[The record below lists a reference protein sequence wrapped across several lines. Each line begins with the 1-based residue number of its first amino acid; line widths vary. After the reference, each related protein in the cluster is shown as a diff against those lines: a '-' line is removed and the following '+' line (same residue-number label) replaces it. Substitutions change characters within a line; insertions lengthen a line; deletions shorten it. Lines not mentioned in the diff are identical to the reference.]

1 MEIDR
6 GTRIDEIA
14 CSNGINGNI
23 IAAKVDGRAVDLSR
37 QLENDCSL
45 AWVSVDSPDGLDVLR
60 HSTAHLMAQAVQ
72 SLFPGTQV
80 TIGPT
85 IEDGFYYDF
94 KRDQAFTPEEI
105 KKIESRMEEI
115 AKSNLK
121 VTREEMPKGQAI
133 ELFRRMGEDYKVAI
147 LEDIPDEVVSL
158 YRQGD
163 WVDLCRGPH
172 VPSTGVLKAFKLTGV
187 AGAYW
192 RGNEKNEM
200 LQRIYGTAWPTKQA
214 LKEYLR
220 LVEEAKKRD
229 HRKLGQ
235 ELGLFMISDA
245 IGPGLPIWLPKG
257 AMVRSILERYI
268 VDIERSMGYQHVNT
282 PQLARVDLYKRS
294 GHWDH
299 FKDNMYPPMEFESKE
314 ELVLRPMN
322 CPHHI
327 TIYKHGLHSY
337 RDLPIRLAE
346 LGTMYRYE
354 RSGALSGLSR
364 VRAMT
369 LNDAHIFCL
378 PEQIQAETVAV
389 LRLIQRVYRDF
400 GFKDYWY
407 RLSLRNPNDKANFVD
422 NDGMWDRAEAYLR
435 QALTEVGV
443 PFKEAVGEAAYYGP
457 KIDVQLN
464 DVLGHSETL
473 STVQLDFYLPERF
486 ELEYV
491 DRDGQYK
498 RPVMIHRG
506 VISTMERM
514 MAFLIEHYAGNFPLW
529 LAPVQIK
536 VVTVTD
542 QQLDYARKVSA
553 ELKDAGWRVELDGR
567 NEKLGYKIR
576 EAQLAKIPYAIVI
589 GDKEVA
595 GSDRGAAPA
604 RRREPG
610 ADGVWRFQRQAACRG
625 CRRNGRSIEIMRSN
639 EEWRCP
645 IAREARINH
654 QIRAREVRVIGRQ
667 GRAARRY
674 AVA

>member
-1 MEIDR
+1 MDSVRVTLSDGQSVEVRRGSRINELASSLNID
-6 GTRIDEIA
+6 
-14 CSNGINGNI
+14 GNI
-23 IAAKVDGRAVDLSR
+23 IAAKLNGYPVDLSR
-37 QLENDCSL
+37 ALDQNCSL
-45 AWVSVDSPDGLDVLR
+45 EWVPMDSVDGLDVLR

-94 KRDQAFTPEEI
+94 KRETPFTPEEI
-105 KKIESRMEEI
+105 AKIEQRMEEL
-115 AKSNLK
+115 ARANLK
-121 VTREEMPKGQAI
+121 VTREEMPKVQAI
-133 ELFRRMGEDYKVAI
+133 EMFRRMGEDYKVSI
-147 LEDIPDEVVSL
+147 IEGITEDPVSL

-163 WVDLCRGPH
+163 WIDLCRGPH
-172 VPSTGVLKAFKLTGV
+172 VPSTGKLKAFKITGV

-192 RGNEKNEM
+192 RGDEKNEM
-200 LQRIYGTAWPTKQA
+200 LQRIYGTSWPTKQA

-235 ELGLFMISDA
+235 DLGLFMISDA

-257 AMVRSILERYI
+257 ALLRSILERYI
-268 VDIERSMGYQHVNT
+268 VDLERSLGYQHVNT

-299 FKDNMYPPMEFESKE
+299 FKDNMYPPMTFENKE

-327 TIYKHGLHSY
+327 IIYKHELHSY
-337 RDLPIRLAE
+337 RNLPIRLAE

-378 PEQIQAETVAV
+378 PEQIEAEAIGV

-407 RLSLRNPNDKANFVD
+407 RLSLRNPKDKINFVD
-422 NDGMWDRAEAYLR
+422 NDAMWDTAEDYLR
-435 QALTEVGV
+435 QALAEVGV
-443 PFKEAVGEAAYYGP
+443 PYKEAPGEAAYYGP

-491 DRDGQYK
+491 DKDGQYK

-514 MAFLIEHYAGNFPLW
+514 TAFLIEHHAGIFPLW
-529 LAPVQIK
+529 LAPVQLKI
-536 VVTVTD
+536 VTVTE
-542 QQLDYARKVSA
+542 QQLDYARKVFI
-553 ELKDAGWRVELDGR
+553 ELQDAGWRVDLDER

-589 GDKEVA
+589 GDSEVQAQTVAPRRRGGENLAPMPLNEFMERLRSEVA
-595 GSDRGAAPA
+595 QERG
-604 RRREPG
+604 
-610 ADGVWRFQRQAACRG
+610 
-625 CRRNGRSIEIMRSN
+625 
-639 EEWRCP
+639 
-645 IAREARINH
+645 EA
-654 QIRAREVRVIGRQ
+654 
-667 GRAARRY
+667 
-674 AVA
+674 

>member
-1 MEIDR
+1 MDSVRVTLSDGQSVEVRR
-6 GTRIDEIA
+6 GSRIDELASSLNID
-14 CSNGINGNI
+14 GNI
-23 IAAKVDGRAVDLSR
+23 IAAKLNGYPVDLSR
-37 QLENDCSL
+37 ALDQNCSL
-45 AWVSVDSPDGLDVLR
+45 EWVPMDSVDGLDVLR

-94 KRDQAFTPEEI
+94 KRETPFTPEEI
-105 KKIESRMEEI
+105 AKIEQRMEEL
-115 AKSNLK
+115 ARANLK
-121 VTREEMPKGQAI
+121 VTREEMPKVQAI
-133 ELFRRMGEDYKVAI
+133 EMFRRMGEDYKVSI
-147 LEDIPDEVVSL
+147 IEDITEDPVSL

-163 WVDLCRGPH
+163 WIDLCRGPH
-172 VPSTGVLKAFKLTGV
+172 VPYTGKLKAFKITGV

-192 RGNEKNEM
+192 RGDEKNEM
-200 LQRIYGTAWPTKQA
+200 LQRIYGTSWPTKQA

-257 AMVRSILERYI
+257 ALLRSILERYI
-268 VDIERSMGYQHVNT
+268 VDLERSLGYQHVNT

-299 FKDNMYPPMEFESKE
+299 FKDNMYPPMTFENKE

-327 TIYKHGLHSY
+327 IIYKHELHSY
-337 RDLPIRLAE
+337 RNLPIRLAE

-378 PEQIQAETVAV
+378 PEQIEAEAIGV

-407 RLSLRNPNDKANFVD
+407 RLSLRNPKDKINFVD
-422 NDGMWDRAEAYLR
+422 NDAMWDTAEDYLR
-435 QALTEVGV
+435 QALAEVGV
-443 PFKEAVGEAAYYGP
+443 PYKEAPGEAAYYGP

-491 DRDGQYK
+491 DKDGQYK

-514 MAFLIEHYAGNFPLW
+514 TAFLIEHHAGNFPLW
-529 LAPVQIK
+529 LAPVQLKI
-536 VVTVTD
+536 VTVTE
-542 QQLDYARKVSA
+542 QQLDYARKVFI
-553 ELKDAGWRVELDGR
+553 ELQDAGWRVDLDER

-589 GDKEVA
+589 GDSEVQAQTVAPRRRGGENLAPMPLNEFMERLRSEVA
-595 GSDRGAAPA
+595 QERG
-604 RRREPG
+604 
-610 ADGVWRFQRQAACRG
+610 
-625 CRRNGRSIEIMRSN
+625 
-639 EEWRCP
+639 
-645 IAREARINH
+645 EA
-654 QIRAREVRVIGRQ
+654 
-667 GRAARRY
+667 
-674 AVA
+674 

>member
-1 MEIDR
+1 MENIHVRLPDGQTVEVRR
-6 GTRIDEIA
+6 GTRIDEIGSGHRA
-14 CSNGINGNI
+14 DGDI
-23 IAAKVDGRAVDLSR
+23 IAAKVDGRPVDLNR
-37 QLENDCSL
+37 PVEQDCFLEWISI
-45 AWVSVDSPDGLDVLR
+45 DSPDGLDVLR

-94 KRDQAFTPEEI
+94 KRDRAFTAEELE
-105 KKIESRMEEI
+105 KIEARMAEI
-115 AKSNLK
+115 AQSNLK
-121 VTREEMPKGQAI
+121 VSREEMPKSKAI
-133 ELFRRMGEDYKVAI
+133 ELFRNMGEDYKVAI
-147 LEDIPDEVVSL
+147 LEEIPDETVSL

-172 VPSTGVLKAFKLTGV
+172 VPSTGAIKAFKLTGV

-200 LQRIYGTAWPTKQA
+200 LQRIYGTSWPTKQA
-214 LKEYLR
+214 LKEHLR
-220 LVEEAKKRD
+220 LLEEAKKRD

-245 IGPGLPIWLPKG
+245 IGPGLPVWLPKG

-268 VDIERSMGYQHVNT
+268 VDLERSLGYQHVNT

-299 FKDNMYPPMEFESKE
+299 FKDNMYPLMEFENKE

-327 TIYKHGLHSY
+327 VIYQHGLHSY

-354 RSGALSGLSR
+354 RSGTLSGLSR

-378 PEQIQAETVAV
+378 PEQIQSEAVGV
-389 LRLIQRVYRDF
+389 LRLIERVYRDF

-407 RLSLRNPNDKANFVD
+407 RLSLRNSKDKANFVD
-422 NDGMWDRAEAYLR
+422 NDAMWDKAESYLR
-435 QALTEVGV
+435 QALSEVGV
-443 PFKEAVGEAAYYGP
+443 AYKEAVGEAAYYGP

-491 DRDGQYK
+491 DKDGQYK

-514 MAFLIEHYAGNFPLW
+514 MAFLIEHHAGNFPLW
-529 LAPVQIK
+529 LAPVQTKI
-536 VVTVTD
+536 VTVTD
-542 QQLDYARKVSA
+542 QQLDYARRIFM
-553 ELKDAGWRVELDGR
+553 ELKAGGWRVELDER

-576 EAQLAKIPYAIVI
+576 EAQLAKIPYAVVI
-589 GDKEVA
+589 GDKEVQA
-595 GSDRGAAPA
+595 QTVAP
-604 RRREPG
+604 RRRGGENLPSMSLN
-610 ADGVWRFQRQAACRG
+610 DFVERLK
-625 CRRNGRSIEIMRSN
+625 SEL
-639 EEWRCP
+639 
-645 IAREARINH
+645 AREKGEA
-654 QIRAREVRVIGRQ
+654 
-667 GRAARRY
+667 
-674 AVA
+674 

>member
-1 MEIDR
+1 MESIRVTLPDGKPVEVHR
-6 GTRIDEIA
+6 GTKVADLA
-14 CSNGINGNI
+14 SSLGLNGAI
-23 IAAKVDGRAVDLSR
+23 IAAKVDGCLVDLDR
-37 QLENDCSL
+37 VLDNDC
-45 AWVSVDSPDGLDVLR
+45 AIEWVSSDSPDGLDILR

-94 KRDQAFTPEEI
+94 KRDQPFTAEELE
-105 KKIESRMEEI
+105 KIETRMEEI

-121 VTREEMPKGQAI
+121 VVREEMPKSQAI
-133 ELFRRMGEDYKVAI
+133 ELFRKMGEDYKVAI
-147 LEDIPDEVVSL
+147 LKDIPEETVSL

-172 VPSTGVLKAFKLTGV
+172 VPSTKALRAFKLTGV

-192 RGNEKNEM
+192 RGDEKNEM
-200 LQRIYGTAWPTKQA
+200 LQRIYGTAWATKEA
-214 LKEYLR
+214 LKEHLR
-220 LVEEAKKRD
+220 RLEEAKKRD

-235 ELGLFMISDA
+235 ELGLFMVSDA
-245 IGPGLPIWLPKG
+245 IGPGLPLWLPKG
-257 AMVRSILERYI
+257 ALVRSILERYI
-268 VDIERSMGYQHVNT
+268 VDLERSLGYQHVNT

-299 FKDNMYPPMEFESKE
+299 FKDNMYPPMEFENKE
-314 ELVLRPMN
+314 QLVLRPMN

-327 TIYKHGLHSY
+327 MIYKHELHSY

-378 PEQIQAETVAV
+378 PEQIQSEAVGV
-389 LRLIQRVYRDF
+389 LRLIERVYQDF
-400 GFKDYWY
+400 GFKDYWF
-407 RLSLRNPNDKANFVD
+407 RLSLRNPKDKANFVD
-422 NDGMWDRAEAYLR
+422 NDAMWDKAESCLR
-435 QALTEVGV
+435 EALREVGV
-443 PFKEAVGEAAYYGP
+443 PYKEATGEAAYYGP

-491 DRDGQYK
+491 DKDGQYK

-529 LAPVQIK
+529 LAPVQLK

-542 QQLDYARKVSA
+542 QQLDYARRVAS
-553 ELKDAGWRVELDGR
+553 ELKEAGWRVEVDER

-576 EAQLAKIPYAIVI
+576 EAQLAKIPYAVVI
-589 GDKEVA
+589 GDKEVQ
-595 GSDRGAAPA
+595 SQTVTA
-604 RRREPG
+604 RRRGGENLAPMSVS
-610 ADGVWRFQRQAACRG
+610 AFIERVKAEMVQERG
-625 CRRNGRSIEIMRSN
+625 GS
-639 EEWRCP
+639 
-645 IAREARINH
+645 
-654 QIRAREVRVIGRQ
+654 
-667 GRAARRY
+667 
-674 AVA
+674 

>member
-1 MEIDR
+1 MESVRVTLSDGQSVEVRR
-6 GTRIDEIA
+6 GSRIDELAASLNID
-14 CSNGINGNI
+14 SDI
-23 IAAKVDGRAVDLSR
+23 IAAKLNGCPVDLNR
-37 QLENDCSL
+37 GLDQDCSL
-45 AWVSVDSPDGLDVLR
+45 EWVPMDSAEGLDVLR

-85 IEDGFYYDF
+85 IDDGFYYDF
-94 KRDQAFTPEEI
+94 KREKAFTPEEI
-105 KKIESRMEEI
+105 EKIEKRMEEL
-115 AKSNLK
+115 ARANLK
-121 VTREEMPKGQAI
+121 VTREEMTKAQAI
-133 ELFRRMGEDYKVAI
+133 EVFRRMGEDYKVSI
-147 LEDIPDEVVSL
+147 IEGITDDPVSL

-163 WVDLCRGPH
+163 WIDLCRGPH
-172 VPSTGVLKAFKLTGV
+172 VPSTGILKAFKITGV

-192 RGNEKNEM
+192 RGDERNEM
-200 LQRIYGTAWPTKQA
+200 LQRIYGTSWPNKTA
-214 LKEYLR
+214 LKEHLR
-220 LVEEAKKRD
+220 LLEEAKKRD
-229 HRKLGQ
+229 HRKLGR

-257 AMVRSILERYI
+257 ALLRSILERYI
-268 VDIERSMGYQHVNT
+268 VDIERSLGYQHVNT

-299 FKDNMYPPMEFESKE
+299 FKDNMYPVIAFENKE

-327 TIYKHGLHSY
+327 IIYKHELHSY

-378 PEQIQAETVAV
+378 PEQIQSEAVGV

-400 GFKDYWY
+400 GFKEYWY
-407 RLSLRNPNDKANFVD
+407 RLSLRNPKDKTNFVD
-422 NDGMWDRAEAYLR
+422 NDAMWDTAESYLR
-435 QALTEVGV
+435 QALAEVGV
-443 PFKEAVGEAAYYGP
+443 PYKEAPGEAAYYGP

-491 DRDGQYK
+491 DKDGQYK

-514 MAFLIEHYAGNFPLW
+514 TAFLIEHHAGNFPLW

-536 VVTVTD
+536 IVTVTD
-542 QQLDYARKVSA
+542 QLLDYARKVFT
-553 ELKDAGWRVELDGR
+553 ELKDAGWRVELDER

-589 GDKEVA
+589 GDKEVQA
-595 GSDRGAAPA
+595 QTLAP
-604 RRREPG
+604 RRRGGENLAPMPLNEFIERLRSEV
-610 ADGVWRFQRQAACRG
+610 AQERG
-625 CRRNGRSIEIMRSN
+625 
-639 EEWRCP
+639 
-645 IAREARINH
+645 EA
-654 QIRAREVRVIGRQ
+654 
-667 GRAARRY
+667 
-674 AVA
+674 

>member
-1 MEIDR
+1 MASIHVTLPDGKSVEVNR
-6 GTRIDEIA
+6 GARIDEIVP
-14 CSNGINGNI
+14 SNANGNI
-23 IAAKVDGRAVDLSR
+23 IAAKVDGCPVDLSR
-37 QLENDCSL
+37 RLENDCSL
-45 AWVSVDSPDGLDVLR
+45 AWVSVDSPEGLDVLR

-105 KKIESRMEEI
+105 EKIEARMEEI
-115 AKSNLK
+115 ARSNLM
-121 VTREEMPKGQAI
+121 VTREEMPRSRAI
-133 ELFRRMGEDYKVAI
+133 ELFRDMGEHYKVAI
-147 LEDIPDEVVSL
+147 LEEISDETVSL

-172 VPSTGVLKAFKLTGV
+172 VPSTGAIKAFKLTGV

-192 RGNEKNEM
+192 RGDEKNEM

-214 LKEYLR
+214 LKEHLR
-220 LVEEAKKRD
+220 LLEEAKKRD

-235 ELGLFMISDA
+235 ELGLFMISDV
-245 IGPGLPIWLPKG
+245 IGPGLPILLPKG
-257 AMVRSILERYI
+257 AMIRSILERYI
-268 VDIERSMGYQHVNT
+268 VDIERSMGYQHVST

-299 FKDNMYPPMEFESKE
+299 FKDNMYPPMEFENKE

-337 RDLPIRLAE
+337 RDLPVRLAE

-369 LNDAHIFCL
+369 LNDAHIFCV

-400 GFKDYWY
+400 GFENYWY
-407 RLSLRNPNDKANFVD
+407 RLSLRNPADKANFVD
-422 NDGMWDRAEAYLR
+422 NDAMWDRAEGYLR
-435 QALTEVGV
+435 QALHEIGV

-491 DRDGQYK
+491 DRDGRYK

-506 VISTMERM
+506 IISTMERM

-529 LAPVQIK
+529 LAPVQVK

-542 QQLDYARKVSA
+542 EQLDYARKVSA
-553 ELKDAGWRVELDGR
+553 ELKDAGWRVELDER

-576 EAQLAKIPYAIVI
+576 EAQLAKIPYAVVI
-589 GDKEVA
+589 GAKEVEA
-595 GSDRGAAPA
+595 QTVAP
-604 RRREPG
+604 RRRGGENLTPLPVG
-610 ADGVWRFQRQAACRG
+610 DFIQRLKSEVAQERG
-625 CRRNGRSIEIMRSN
+625 
-639 EEWRCP
+639 
-645 IAREARINH
+645 EA
-654 QIRAREVRVIGRQ
+654 
-667 GRAARRY
+667 
-674 AVA
+674 

>member
-1 MEIDR
+1 MENIHVRLPDGQTVEVRR
-6 GTRIDEIA
+6 GTRIDEIG
-14 CSNGINGNI
+14 SGHRVDGDI
-23 IAAKVDGRAVDLSR
+23 IAAKVDGRPVDLNR
-37 QLENDCSL
+37 PVEQDCFLEWISI
-45 AWVSVDSPDGLDVLR
+45 DSPDGLDVLR

-94 KRDQAFTPEEI
+94 KRDRAFTAEELE
-105 KKIESRMEEI
+105 KIEARMAEI

-121 VTREEMPKGQAI
+121 TSREEMSKSQAI
-133 ELFRRMGEDYKVAI
+133 ELFRKMGEDYKVAL
-147 LEDIPDEVVSL
+147 LEEIPDATVSL

-172 VPSTGVLKAFKLTGV
+172 VPSTGAIKAFKMTGV

-200 LQRIYGTAWPTKQA
+200 LQRIYGTSWPTKQA
-214 LKEYLR
+214 LKEHLR
-220 LVEEAKKRD
+220 LLEEAKKRD

-245 IGPGLPIWLPKG
+245 IGPGLPVWLPKG

-268 VDIERSMGYQHVNT
+268 VDLERSLGYQHVNT

-299 FKDNMYPPMEFESKE
+299 FKDNMYPLMEFENKE

-327 TIYKHGLHSY
+327 VIYQHGLHSY

-354 RSGALSGLSR
+354 RSGTLSGLSR

-378 PEQIQAETVAV
+378 PEQIQSEAVGV
-389 LRLIQRVYRDF
+389 LRLIERVYRDF

-407 RLSLRNPNDKANFVD
+407 RLSLRNSKDKANFVD
-422 NDGMWDRAEAYLR
+422 NDAMWDKAESYLR
-435 QALTEVGV
+435 QALSEVGV
-443 PFKEAVGEAAYYGP
+443 AYKEAVGEAAYYGP

-491 DRDGQYK
+491 DKDGQYK

-514 MAFLIEHYAGNFPLW
+514 MAFLIEHHAGNFPLW
-529 LAPVQIK
+529 LASVQIK
-536 VVTVTD
+536 IVTVTD
-542 QQLDYARKVSA
+542 QQLDYARRIFM
-553 ELKDAGWRVELDGR
+553 ELKAGGWRVELDER

-576 EAQLAKIPYAIVI
+576 EAQLAKIPYAVVI
-589 GDKEVA
+589 GDKEVQA
-595 GSDRGAAPA
+595 QTVAP
-604 RRREPG
+604 RRRGGENLPSMSLN
-610 ADGVWRFQRQAACRG
+610 DFVERLK
-625 CRRNGRSIEIMRSN
+625 SEL
-639 EEWRCP
+639 
-645 IAREARINH
+645 AREKGEA
-654 QIRAREVRVIGRQ
+654 
-667 GRAARRY
+667 
-674 AVA
+674 

>member
-1 MEIDR
+1 MDSIRVRLPEGKSLEVRSGLKVEELAASLGIDH
-6 GTRIDEIA
+6 
-14 CSNGINGNI
+14 NI
-23 IAAKVDGRAVDLSR
+23 IAAKIDGRAVELGRS
-37 QLENDCSL
+37 LERDCEL
-45 AWVSVDSPDGLDVLR
+45 EWVPMDSPEGLDVLR

-94 KRDQAFTPEEI
+94 KRAQSFTPEELES
-105 KKIESRMEEI
+105 IELRMEEL

-121 VTREEMPKGQAI
+121 IIREEMPREKAI
-133 ELFRRMGEDYKVAI
+133 ELFRGLGEDYKVAI
-147 LEDIPDEVVSL
+147 LQEIPDEVVSL
-158 YRQGD
+158 YRQGE

-172 VPSTGVLKAFKLTGV
+172 VPSTGMLRAFKLTGV

-192 RGNEKNEM
+192 RGDEKNEM

-214 LKEYLR
+214 LKEYLAR
-220 LVEEAKKRD
+220 VEEAKKRD

-245 IGPGLPIWLPKG
+245 IGPGLPLWLPKG

-268 VDIERSMGYQHVNT
+268 VDLERSMGYQHVST

-299 FKDNMYPPMEFESKE
+299 FKANMYPLMEFENKE

-327 TIYKHGLHSY
+327 IIYKHELHSY

-354 RSGALSGLSR
+354 RSGTLSGLSR

-378 PEQIQAETVAV
+378 PEQIQSETVGV

-400 GFKDYWY
+400 GFNDYWY
-407 RLSLRNPNDKANFVD
+407 RLSLRNPKDKTNFVD
-422 NDGMWDRAEAYLR
+422 NDAMWDNAERHLR
-435 QALTEVGV
+435 QALNEVGISY
-443 PFKEAVGEAAYYGP
+443 KEAIGEAAYYGP

-491 DRDGQYK
+491 DKDGQYK

-514 MAFLIEHYAGNFPLW
+514 VAFLIEHYAGNFPLW
-529 LAPVQIK
+529 LAPTQVR
-536 VVTVTD
+536 VLTVTEGHRE
-542 QQLDYARKVSA
+542 YAKEVFEKLRD
-553 ELKDAGWRVELDGR
+553 LGWRVELDDR
-567 NEKLGYKIR
+567 NEKLGYKVR
-576 EAQLAKIPYAIVI
+576 EAQLAKIPYAVVI
-589 GDKEVA
+589 GEKEVQ
-595 GSDRGAAPA
+595 GRTVAP
-604 RRREPG
+604 RRRGGENLGPMSV
-610 ADGVWRFQRQAACRG
+610 ADFAERL
-625 CRRNGRSIEIMRSN
+625 RS
-639 EEWRCP
+639 
-645 IAREARINH
+645 
-654 QIRAREVRVIGRQ
+654 EVAQEKGEL
-667 GRAARRY
+667 
-674 AVA
+674 

>member
-1 MEIDR
+1 MYVTLPDGKSVEAR
-6 GTRIDEIA
+6 PGARIDEIIA
-14 CSNGINGNI
+14 AAGLKKEV
-23 IAAKVDGRAVDLSR
+23 IAAKVDGRLVDLKHV
-37 QLENDCSL
+37 LEKDCAL
-45 AWVSVDSPDGLDVLR
+45 ELVSPDSPEGLDILR

-94 KRDQAFTPEEI
+94 KRDEAFSPEELEQ
-105 KKIESRMEEI
+105 IEKRMQELSK
-115 AKSNLK
+115 ANVT
-121 VTREEMPKGQAI
+121 VTREEMPRAQAI
-133 ELFRRMGEDYKVAI
+133 EMFRKMGEHYKVEI
-147 LEDIPDEVVSL
+147 LEGIADETVSL

-172 VPSTGVLKAFKLTGV
+172 LPSTGWVKAFKLTGV

-192 RGNEKNEM
+192 RGNEQNEM
-200 LQRIYGTAWPTKQA
+200 LQRIYGTAWDTRDN
-214 LKEYLR
+214 LKDYLR
-220 LVEEAKKRD
+220 RVEEAKKRD

-235 ELGLFMISDA
+235 ELGLFMVSDA
-245 IGPGLPIWLPKG
+245 IGPGLPILLPKG
-257 AMVRSILERYI
+257 AMIRSILERYI
-268 VDIERSMGYQHVNT
+268 VDLERSVGYQHVNT
-282 PQLARVDLYKRS
+282 PQLARVDLYKQS
-294 GHWDH
+294 GHWEH
-299 FKDNMYPPMEFESKE
+299 FKNNMYPPMEFENKE

-327 TIYKHGLHSY
+327 IIYQHELRSY
-337 RDLPIRLAE
+337 RDLPLRLAE

-378 PEQIQAETVAV
+378 PEQIQAEAV
-389 LRLIQRVYRDF
+389 GVLQLIERVYRNF

-407 RLSLRNPNDKANFVD
+407 RLSLRDPKDKVKFVD
-422 NDGMWDRAEAYLR
+422 NDAMWEKAESHLR
-435 QALTEVGV
+435 QALKEVGV
-443 PFKEAVGEAAYYGP
+443 TYKEALGEAAYYGP

-491 DRDGQYK
+491 DKDGQYK

-514 MAFLIEHYAGNFPLW
+514 MSFLIEHYAGNFPLW
-529 LAPVQIK
+529 LAPVQVKIL
-536 VVTVTD
+536 TVTD
-542 QQLDYARKVSA
+542 NQIEYANRVLRQFR
-553 ELKDAGWRVELDGR
+553 EDGWRVELDVR

-576 EAQLAKIPYAIVI
+576 EAQLAKIPYTVVI
-589 GDKEVA
+589 GDKEVEA
-595 GSDRGAAPA
+595 QTVAP
-604 RRREPG
+604 RRRGGENLGPLPLG
-610 ADGVWRFQRQAACRG
+610 QF
-625 CRRNGRSIEIMRSN
+625 IEKLRAELAQEMG
-639 EEWRCP
+639 
-645 IAREARINH
+645 EA
-654 QIRAREVRVIGRQ
+654 
-667 GRAARRY
+667 
-674 AVA
+674 

>member
-1 MEIDR
+1 MQSIHVTLPDGKSVEVDR

-14 CSNGINGNI
+14 RSRGINGSI
-23 IAAKVDGRAVDLSR
+23 IAAKVDGRSVDLSMP
-37 QLENDCSL
+37 LENDCSL
-45 AWVSVDSPDGLDVLR
+45 AWVSIDSPDGLDVLR

-105 KKIESRMEEI
+105 EKIESRMEEI

-121 VTREEMPKGQAI
+121 VTREELPKSQAL
-133 ELFRRMGEDYKVAI
+133 ELFRSMGEDYKVAI

-172 VPSTGVLKAFKLTGV
+172 VASTGSLKAFKLTGV

-200 LQRIYGTAWPTKQA
+200 LQRIYGTAWPSKQA
-214 LKEYLR
+214 LKDYLR
-220 LVEEAKKRD
+220 RVEEAKKRD

-235 ELGLFMISDA
+235 ELGLFMISEA
-245 IGPGLPIWLPKG
+245 VGPGLPIWLPKG

-282 PQLARVDLYKRS
+282 PELARVDLYKRS

-314 ELVLRPMN
+314 QLVLRPMN

-337 RDLPIRLAE
+337 RDLPVRLAE

-407 RLSLRNPNDKANFVD
+407 RLSLRNPKDKANFVD
-422 NDGMWDRAEAYLR
+422 NDAMWDRAEDCLR
-435 QALTEVGV
+435 EALTEVGV
-443 PFKEAVGEAAYYGP
+443 SFKEAVGEAAYYGP

-529 LAPVQIK
+529 LAPVQVKI
-536 VVTVTD
+536 VTVTD

-553 ELKDAGWRVELDGR
+553 ELKQAGWRVELDER

-576 EAQLAKIPYAIVI
+576 EAQLAKIPYAVVI
-589 GDKEVA
+589 GDQEVEA
-595 GSDRGAAPA
+595 QTVAP
-604 RRREPG
+604 RRRGGENLSPLSVSG
-610 ADGVWRFQRQAACRG
+610 FIERLKFDVAQERG
-625 CRRNGRSIEIMRSN
+625 
-639 EEWRCP
+639 
-645 IAREARINH
+645 EA
-654 QIRAREVRVIGRQ
+654 
-667 GRAARRY
+667 
-674 AVA
+674 

>member
-1 MEIDR
+1 MDSIHVTLPDGKVVEVQR
-6 GTRIDEIA
+6 GTRIDEITPA
-14 CSNGINGNI
+14 IATNGNI
-23 IAAKVDGRAVDLSR
+23 VAAKIDGRPVDLSR
-37 QLENDCSL
+37 RLDSDCSL
-45 AWVSVDSPDGLDVLR
+45 AWVSIDSPDGLDVLR

-94 KRDQAFTPEEI
+94 KRDRSFTPEEI
-105 KKIESRMEEI
+105 EKIEARMEEI
-115 AKSNLK
+115 AKANLK
-121 VTREEMPKGQAI
+121 VTREEMLRSQAI

-147 LEDIPDEVVSL
+147 IEDLPDEVVSL

-172 VPSTGVLKAFKLTGV
+172 VPSTGAIKAFKLTGV

-200 LQRIYGTAWPTKQA
+200 LQRIYGTAWPTRQA
-214 LKEYLR
+214 LKEHLR
-220 LVEEAKKRD
+220 LLEEAKKRD

-235 ELGLFMISDA
+235 ELGLFMISDVV
-245 IGPGLPIWLPKG
+245 GPGLPIWLPKG

-299 FKDNMYPPMEFESKE
+299 FKENMYPPMEFENKE

-337 RDLPIRLAE
+337 RDLPVRLAE

-378 PEQIQAETVAV
+378 PEQIQAETVGV

-400 GFKDYWY
+400 GLKDYWY
-407 RLSLRNPNDKANFVD
+407 RLSLRNPMDKANFVD
-422 NDGMWDRAEAYLR
+422 NDAMWDGAEGYLR
-435 QALTEVGV
+435 QALDEVGV
-443 PFKEAVGEAAYYGP
+443 SFKEAVGEAAYYGP

-529 LAPVQIK
+529 LAPVQVK

-553 ELKDAGWRVELDGR
+553 ELTAAGWRVELDER

-576 EAQLAKIPYAIVI
+576 EAQLAKIPYAVVI
-589 GDKEVA
+589 GDKEVEA
-595 GSDRGAAPA
+595 QTVAP
-604 RRREPG
+604 RRRGGENVAPLSVS
-610 ADGVWRFQRQAACRG
+610 DFIQRLKFEVAQERG
-625 CRRNGRSIEIMRSN
+625 
-639 EEWRCP
+639 
-645 IAREARINH
+645 EA
-654 QIRAREVRVIGRQ
+654 
-667 GRAARRY
+667 
-674 AVA
+674 

>member
-1 MEIDR
+1 MENIHVRLPDGQTVEVRR
-6 GTRIDEIA
+6 GTRIDEIG
-14 CSNGINGNI
+14 SGHRVDGDI
-23 IAAKVDGRAVDLSR
+23 IAAKVDGRPVDLNR
-37 QLENDCSL
+37 PVEQDCFLEWISI
-45 AWVSVDSPDGLDVLR
+45 DSPDGLDVLR
-60 HSTAHLMAQAVQ
+60 HSTAHLMAQSVQ
-72 SLFPGTQV
+72 SLFPRTQV

-94 KRDQAFTPEEI
+94 KRDRAFTAEELE
-105 KKIESRMEEI
+105 KIEARMAEI
-115 AKSNLK
+115 AQSNLK
-121 VTREEMPKGQAI
+121 VSREEMPKSKAI
-133 ELFRRMGEDYKVAI
+133 ELFRNMGEDYKVAI
-147 LEDIPDEVVSL
+147 LEEIPDETVSL

-172 VPSTGVLKAFKLTGV
+172 VPSTGAIKAFKLTGV

-200 LQRIYGTAWPTKQA
+200 LQRIYGTSWPTKQA
-214 LKEYLR
+214 LKEHLR
-220 LVEEAKKRD
+220 LLEEAKKRD

-245 IGPGLPIWLPKG
+245 IGPGLPVWLPKG

-268 VDIERSMGYQHVNT
+268 VDLERSLGYQHVNT

-299 FKDNMYPPMEFESKE
+299 FKDNMYPLMEFENKE

-327 TIYKHGLHSY
+327 VIYQHGLHSY

-354 RSGALSGLSR
+354 RSGTLSGLSR

-378 PEQIQAETVAV
+378 PEQIQSEAVGV
-389 LRLIQRVYRDF
+389 LRLIERVYRDF

-407 RLSLRNPNDKANFVD
+407 RLSLRNSKDKANFVD
-422 NDGMWDRAEAYLR
+422 NDAMWDKAESYLR
-435 QALTEVGV
+435 QALSEVGV
-443 PFKEAVGEAAYYGP
+443 AYKEAVGEAAYYGP

-486 ELEYV
+486 KLEYV
-491 DRDGQYK
+491 DKDGQYK

-514 MAFLIEHYAGNFPLW
+514 MAFLIEHHAGNFPLW

-536 VVTVTD
+536 IVTVTD
-542 QQLDYARKVSA
+542 QQLDYARRIFM
-553 ELKDAGWRVELDGR
+553 ELKAGGWRVELDER

-576 EAQLAKIPYAIVI
+576 EAQLAKIPYAVVI
-589 GDKEVA
+589 GDKEVQA
-595 GSDRGAAPA
+595 QTVAP
-604 RRREPG
+604 RRRGGENLPSMSLN
-610 ADGVWRFQRQAACRG
+610 DFVERLK
-625 CRRNGRSIEIMRSN
+625 SEL
-639 EEWRCP
+639 
-645 IAREARINH
+645 AREKGEA
-654 QIRAREVRVIGRQ
+654 
-667 GRAARRY
+667 
-674 AVA
+674 

>member
-1 MEIDR
+1 MENIQVTLPSGKSIEVCR
-6 GTRIDEIA
+6 GARIDELL
-14 CSNGINGNI
+14 SLSDGNKKDA
-23 IAAKVDGRAVDLSR
+23 IAAKVDGHLVDLSR
-37 QLENDCSL
+37 TLETNCAL
-45 AWVSVDSPDGLDVLR
+45 EWISVDSPEGLDVLR

-85 IEDGFYYDF
+85 IENGFYYDF
-94 KRDQAFTPEEI
+94 KRAEAFSQDELE
-105 KKIESRMEEI
+105 KIEKRMAELAQ
-115 AKSNLK
+115 AKLK
-121 VTREEMPKGQAI
+121 ITREEVARGEAI
-133 ELFRRMGEDYKVAI
+133 EMFRKMGEDYKVEI
-147 LEDIPDEVVSL
+147 IQGIPEDTVSL

-172 VPSTGVLKAFKLTGV
+172 VPFTNAVRAFKLTGV

-192 RGNEKNEM
+192 RGNEQNEM
-200 LQRIYGTAWPTKQA
+200 LQRIYGTAWHSKEA
-214 LKEYLR
+214 LKEHLR
-220 LVEEAKKRD
+220 LLEEAKKRD

-245 IGPGLPIWLPKG
+245 IGPGLPLWLPKG

-268 VDIERSMGYQHVNT
+268 VDIERTMGYQHVNT
-282 PQLARVDLYKRS
+282 PQLARVELYKRS

-299 FKDNMYPPMEFESKE
+299 FKANMYPIMEFENKE

-378 PEQIQAETVAV
+378 PDQIQSEAVAV
-389 LRLIQRVYRDF
+389 LKLIQRVYRDF
-400 GFKDYWY
+400 GFTDYWY
-407 RLSLRNPNDKANFVD
+407 RLSLRNPDDKANFVD
-422 NDGMWDRAEAYLR
+422 NEAMWNMAEAYLR
-435 QALTEVGV
+435 QALGEVGV
-443 PFKEAVGEAAYYGP
+443 SYKEAPGEAAYYGP

-464 DVLGHSETL
+464 DVHGHSETL

-491 DRDGQYK
+491 DKDGQYK

-529 LAPVQIK
+529 LAPVQVRIL
-536 VVTVTD
+536 TVTD
-542 QQLDYARKVSA
+542 DHKEYAKKVFEQLRDQ
-553 ELKDAGWRVELDGR
+553 GWRVELDGR

-576 EAQLAKIPYAIVI
+576 EAQMAKIPYAVVI

-595 GSDRGAAPA
+595 AETLAPRRRGGENLPPTPLVDFIRRLESEVAQETGAA
-604 RRREPG
+604 
-610 ADGVWRFQRQAACRG
+610 
-625 CRRNGRSIEIMRSN
+625 
-639 EEWRCP
+639 
-645 IAREARINH
+645 
-654 QIRAREVRVIGRQ
+654 
-667 GRAARRY
+667 
-674 AVA
+674 

>member
-1 MEIDR
+1 MENVNVTLPGGKIVEVRR
-6 GTRIDEIA
+6 GTRIDELLSSA
-14 CSNGINGNI
+14 GANKGA
-23 IAAKVDGRAVDLSR
+23 IAAKIDGRAVDLQR
-37 QLENDCSL
+37 AIDADCVLEWIT
-45 AWVSVDSPDGLDVLR
+45 ADSAEGLDVLR

-85 IEDGFYYDF
+85 IENGFYYDF
-94 KRDQAFTPEEI
+94 KRDQSFLPEELEQ
-105 KKIESRMEEI
+105 IEKRMQELVK
-115 AKSNLK
+115 ANLR
-121 VTREEMPKGQAI
+121 VTREEMPRAQAI
-133 ELFRRMGEDYKVAI
+133 ELFRKMGESYKVEIIEGIA
-147 LEDIPDEVVSL
+147 EDTVSL

-172 VPSTGVLKAFKLTGV
+172 VPSTGAIKAFKLTSI

-192 RGNEKNEM
+192 RGDEKNEM
-200 LQRIYGTAWPTKQA
+200 LQRIYGTSWPTKEA
-214 LKEYLR
+214 LKEHLR
-220 LVEEAKKRD
+220 LLEEAKKRD

-235 ELGLFMISDA
+235 ELGLFMISDT
-245 IGPGLPIWLPKG
+245 IGPGLPLLLPKG
-257 AMVRSILERYI
+257 AMIRSILERYI
-268 VDIERSMGYQHVNT
+268 VDIERSLGYQHVST
-282 PQLARVDLYKRS
+282 PQLARVDLYRQS

-299 FKDNMYPPMEFESKE
+299 FKDNMYPPMEFENKE
-314 ELVLRPMN
+314 QLVLRPMN

-327 TIYKHGLHSY
+327 IIYKHELHSY
-337 RDLPIRLAE
+337 RDLPVRLAE

-378 PEQIQAETVAV
+378 PEQIQSEAVGV
-389 LRLIQRVYRDF
+389 LRLIERVYRQF

-407 RLSLRNPNDKANFVD
+407 RLSLRNPKDKVNFVD
-422 NDGMWDRAEAYLR
+422 NDAMWDKAEEHLR
-435 QALTEVGV
+435 QALSEVGV
-443 PFKEAVGEAAYYGP
+443 AYKEAVGEAAYYGP

-514 MAFLIEHYAGNFPLW
+514 MSFLIEHYAGNFPLW
-529 LAPVQIK
+529 LAPVQLKI
-536 VVTVTD
+536 VTVTD
-542 QQLDYARKVSA
+542 HQLEYARKVYS
-553 ELKDAGWRVELDGR
+553 ELKESGWRVELDER

-576 EAQLAKIPYAIVI
+576 EAQLAKIPYAVVI
-589 GDKEVA
+589 GDKEAGAGTVA
-595 GSDRGAAPA
+595 P
-604 RRREPG
+604 RRRGGENLPPM
-610 ADGVWRFQRQAACRG
+610 ALDAF
-625 CRRNGRSIEIMRSN
+625 IERLRAEVAQESG
-639 EEWRCP
+639 
-645 IAREARINH
+645 EA
-654 QIRAREVRVIGRQ
+654 
-667 GRAARRY
+667 
-674 AVA
+674 

>member
-1 MEIDR
+1 MENIQVTLPGGQSLEVRR
-6 GTRIDEIA
+6 GIRIDELR
-14 CSNGINGNI
+14 SPTDGNKKDV
-23 IAAKVDGRAVDLSR
+23 IAAKVDGRLVDLSR
-37 QLENDCSL
+37 ALEKDCVL
-45 AWVSVDSPDGLDVLR
+45 EWISVDSPEGLDVLR

-85 IEDGFYYDF
+85 IENGFYYDF
-94 KRDQAFTPEEI
+94 KRAEPFSQEELE
-105 KKIESRMEEI
+105 KIEKRMAELAQ
-115 AKSNLK
+115 AKLK
-121 VTREEMPKGQAI
+121 ITRKEVARGEAI
-133 ELFRRMGEDYKVAI
+133 EMFRKMGEDYKVEI
-147 LEDIPDEVVSL
+147 IEGIPEDTVSL

-172 VPSTGVLKAFKLTGV
+172 VPSTNAVRAFKLTGV

-192 RGNEKNEM
+192 RGNEQNEM
-200 LQRIYGTAWPTKQA
+200 LQRIYGTAWHSKEA
-214 LKEYLR
+214 LKEHLR
-220 LVEEAKKRD
+220 LLEEAKKRD

-245 IGPGLPIWLPKG
+245 IGPGLPLWLPKG

-282 PQLARVDLYKRS
+282 PQLARVELYKRS

-299 FKDNMYPPMEFESKE
+299 FKANMYPIMEFENKE

-378 PEQIQAETVAV
+378 PDQIQSETVAV
-389 LRLIQRVYRDF
+389 LKLIQRVYRDF
-400 GFKDYWY
+400 GFTDYWY
-407 RLSLRNPNDKANFVD
+407 RLSLRNPDDKAKFVD
-422 NDGMWDRAEAYLR
+422 NEAMWDMAEAYLR
-435 QALTEVGV
+435 QALAEVGV
-443 PFKEAVGEAAYYGP
+443 SYKEAPGEAAYYGP

-491 DRDGQYK
+491 DKDGQYK

-529 LAPVQIK
+529 LAPVQ
-536 VVTVTD
+536 VRVLTVTD
-542 QQLDYARKVSA
+542 DHKEYAKKVFEQLRDQ
-553 ELKDAGWRVELDGR
+553 GWRVELDGR

-576 EAQLAKIPYAIVI
+576 EAQLAKIPYAVVI

-595 GSDRGAAPA
+595 AETLAPRRRGGENLPPTPLVDFIRRLESEVAQETGAA
-604 RRREPG
+604 
-610 ADGVWRFQRQAACRG
+610 
-625 CRRNGRSIEIMRSN
+625 
-639 EEWRCP
+639 
-645 IAREARINH
+645 
-654 QIRAREVRVIGRQ
+654 
-667 GRAARRY
+667 
-674 AVA
+674 